1 MLQSMHCVSPLLS
14 LFYYFNNLTLFNF
27 NVLLH
32 RPYVINVKIKV
43 KSRTACRRPSRRRPC
58 SPPSAADTAAA
69 AGWRYPARR
78 RGVKRSWTMGDR
90 IQETHPPLEVLALL
104 GVVTHVATIRPGG
117 N

>member
-1 MLQSMHCVSPLLS
+1 MFQSMHCVSPLLS

-69 AGWRYPARR
+69 AGWRYPAQNIEI
-78 RGVKRSWTMGDR
+78 GDR
-90 IQETHPPLEVLALL
+90 VQETHPPLEVLALL